1 VRAGRARGGVAGGR
15 CGRPGRT
22 PPSGP
27 GRHPRPRSGQGD
39 DRPAHAPGRRAPDRG
54 AGGRGRTVVSGP
66 RRGHHPD
73 PQGGG
78 TVRVR
83 GFLSDVRDAVARQG
97 KVDLAGQGEE
107 RQVAKLRAEN
117 DLLRSVLL
125 RVNEGYWYV
134 PPDGDGEKGVYVK
147 VTDTGTFMS
156 LMSAEEQLLVYGEIV
171 APIKEAER

>member
-1 VRAGRARGGVAGGR
+1 
-15 CGRPGRT
+15 
-22 PPSGP
+22 
-27 GRHPRPRSGQGD
+27 
-39 DRPAHAPGRRAPDRG
+39 
-54 AGGRGRTVVSGP
+54 
-66 RRGHHPD
+66 
-73 PQGGG
+73 
-78 TVRVR
+78 VRVR

-97 KVDLAGQGEE
+97 KVDLAGQGAE